1 MNYQDLIKYLD
12 KLDNNIISSR
22 NYLSNDSI
30 SKMFDMEYK
39 EITKKLNSMHIE
51 LEKNFNIQE
60 YEKIIQQL
68 KKNHQYILKIYEN
81 FLNDFQYKNLL
92 SIFKTILQKEIL
104 EKEIFQ
110 NPLQLKKTKI

>member
-1 MNYQDLIKYLD
+1 MKNQDFIKYLD
-12 KLDNNIISSR
+12 QLDNNIINSR
-22 NYLSNDSI
+22 NYLNDDSI
-30 SKMFDMEYK
+30 SKMFHMEYK
-39 EITKKLNSMHIE
+39 EITNKLNSMHIE

-60 YEKIIQQL
+60 YEKMIQQL
-68 KKNHQYILKIYEN
+68 KQNHQYVLKIYEN